1 MRTIAIEFDSWT
13 TGLIVTS
20 ATDEQIQA
28 VMTKFEDRED
38 FIDDS
43 YEDQDFFN
51 FLSEQGIE
59 FTQVGEANTTL
70 FFDRNKQI

>member
-51 FLSEQGIE
+51 FLSEEGIE
-59 FTQVGEANTTL
+59 FTKVGEADTTL

>member
-51 FLSEQGIE
+51 FLSEQGVE
-59 FTQVGEANTTL
+59 FIQVGEVDTTL

>member
-1 MRTIAIEFDSWT
+1 MRTIAIEFNSCT

-51 FLSEQGIE
+51 FLSEQGVE
-59 FTQVGEANTTL
+59 FIQVGEVDTTL